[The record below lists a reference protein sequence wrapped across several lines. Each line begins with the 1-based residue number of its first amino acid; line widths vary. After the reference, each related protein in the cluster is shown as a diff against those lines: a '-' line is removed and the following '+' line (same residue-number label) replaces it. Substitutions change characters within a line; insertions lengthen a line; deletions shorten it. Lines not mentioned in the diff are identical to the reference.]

1 MKAKVIIENGL
12 STIVLTPDND
22 FEKQVVEN
30 VYNNRETFNIVTD
43 FEIKQNIYTSQME
56 FHTINIKLV
65 NHLLNG

>member
-30 VYNNRETFNIVTD
+30 VYNNRDTFNIVTD
-43 FEIKQNIYTSQME
+43 VEVVKNTFTQELQG
-56 FHTINIKLV
+56 HTINIKLKK
-65 NHLLNG
+65 LD

>member
-30 VYNNRETFNIVTD
+30 IYD
-43 FEIKQNIYTSQME
+43 HKHKFEIISDVEVVKNTFTQELQG
-56 FHTINIKLV
+56 HTINIKLIK
-65 NHLLNG
+65 LD

>member
-30 VYNNRETFNIVTD
+30 VYNNREKVEIESDVEVVKNTFTQ
-43 FEIKQNIYTSQME
+43 ELQG
-56 FHTINIKLV
+56 HTINIKLKK
-65 NHLLNG
+65 LD

>member
-1 MKAKVIIENGL
+1 MKIKVIIENGL

-43 FEIKQNIYTSQME
+43 FEVVKNTFTQELQ
-56 FHTINIKLV
+56 FHTINIKLI
-65 NHLLNG
+65 NHLVNG

>member
-30 VYNNRETFNIVTD
+30 AYDHKHR
-43 FEIKQNIYTSQME
+43 FEIITDVEVVKNTFTQELQG
-56 FHTINIKLV
+56 HTINIKLKK
-65 NHLLNG
+65 LD

>member
-43 FEIKQNIYTSQME
+43 FEVVKNTFTQELQG
-56 FHTINIKLV
+56 HAINIKLKK
-65 NHLLNG
+65 LD